1 MRPESEPRVDDAAS
15 GLRVRAAV
23 ERVNWWGRLRRLPWL
38 TVALALALLA
48 KLQVCQQSREERDC
62 RRTAKEAS
70 NAVAVL
76 VCQAEYA
83 RERDPQVGA
92 ILADAL
98 RLNGDWQG
106 ATAMANE
113 LLAGPAR
120 ADALWVL
127 GRVAVAH
134 RRFGDGQRLLQEA
147 TSLYEKKQEWGK
159 AAQCS
164 FVLGGA
170 LKSYGKHSEA
180 LLNMEKS
187 LRYARLAGDQE
198 LEGLATGVAARVLS
212 AVGLH
217 QTAIELAKR
226 ATDLIPTGKNA
237 YWPQIETGNALQE
250 AGSFHRARV
259 AFERAMGLATSQP
272 NVVLSLHLELADV
285 STETGDLDLASE
297 HLADAAQL
305 DPSERLKAERFALEG
320 RLWAKRGNL
329 EKGASLLEQARSLV
343 SAEDLDELHDIEES
357 LAEYALARGKLQ
369 DAELWARKAL
379 VRIDRILGYKPP
391 PLFGV
396 AAVGLHR
403 KSHEIL
409 FAALAKSDDGA
420 GALRALHHWR
430 AQMLF
435 THLTPG
441 AQKSDLEIL
450 ARQVSE
456 LQAANDVL
464 EASASRVRSGLV
476 DRMAQ
481 PPLLALVVAGGDLWR
496 LTIQKN
502 HIELKKL
509 GIFEQLS
516 SALLDRFRT
525 HPTDRDLARRV
536 GQIVIPTALAEHS
549 SEPLRVFLDD
559 ALTALPVEAMR
570 TVDGP
575 PLIALRPIVRIL
587 LPLDDS
593 CSSSSGSTRKAAVI
607 ADPFGDLP
615 EANAEAKQLGTHL
628 GLVPQVGAS
637 ASVAAVKA
645 ATSVDFLH
653 LAVHGDTDE
662 VGGLIRLHD
671 GTLRATELVALRTA
685 PRRVVLAT
693 CSAAV
698 ADSGYYSIA
707 TAYLA
712 AGSEQVLATLRPVTD
727 NGAAQLL
734 AELYRNGVPANL
746 PLALAKVQADL
757 ADSHNPDW
765 PYFVVVGHPTCTQ
778 P

>member
-1 MRPESEPRVDDAAS
+1 MRPESEPRAADGAS
-15 GLRVRAAV
+15 GLRAAAAV
-23 ERVNWWGRLRRLPWL
+23 ERVPWWARLRRVPWIHL
-38 TVALALALLA
+38 ALALALLA
-48 KLQVCQQSREERDC
+48 KLQVCQHSRDERDC

-76 VCQAEYA
+76 VCRAEYE

-92 ILADAL
+92 ILAEGL
-98 RLNGDWQG
+98 RRNGDWQG

-134 RRFGDGQRLLQEA
+134 RRFVDGQRLLQAA

-198 LEGLATGVAARVLS
+198 LEGFATGVAARVLS

-217 QTAIELAKR
+217 QTAIALANQ
-226 ATDLIPTGKNA
+226 ATDLIPSGKNA
-237 YWPQIETGNALQE
+237 YWPQIEIGNALQE
-250 AGSFHRARV
+250 AGSFHRASV

-285 STETGDLDLASE
+285 FTETGDLDLASE
-297 HLADAAQL
+297 HLADAAHL
-305 DPSERLKAERFALEG
+305 DQSERLKAERLALEG
-320 RLWAKRGNL
+320 RLWAKRGDL

-357 LAEYALARGKLQ
+357 LAVYALARGNLQ
-369 DAELWARKAL
+369 GAERWARKAL

-391 PLFGV
+391 PLFG
-396 AAVGLHR
+396 ASAVDLHR
-403 KSHEIL
+403 KSHETL
-409 FAALAKSDDGA
+409 FTALARSDDGE

-450 ARQVSE
+450 VRQVSE

-464 EASASRVRSGLV
+464 AASASRVRSGLMA
-476 DRMAQ
+476 RMSQ

-496 LTIQKN
+496 LTVQN
-502 HIELKKL
+502 SHIEIKNL
-509 GIFEQLS
+509 GLFDQLS

-536 GQIVIPTALAEHS
+536 GQVVVPPAFSERS

-570 TVDGP
+570 TADGP
-575 PLIALRPIVRIL
+575 ALIALRPIVRIL

-593 CSSSSGSTRKAAVI
+593 CSSFGSTRNAAVI

-615 EANAEAKQLGTHL
+615 AANAEAIRLGTHL
-628 GLVPQVGAS
+628 GLAPQVGAS
-637 ASVAAVKA
+637 ASVTAVKA
-645 ATSVDFLH
+645 AANVDFLH
-653 LAVHGDTDE
+653 LAVHGDADE
-662 VGGLIRLHD
+662 VGGLLRLHD
-671 GTLRATELVALRTA
+671 GTLRATELVALQKA

-693 CSAAV
+693 CSTAIANR
-698 ADSGYYSIA
+698 GHYSMA
-707 TAYLA
+707 TSYLA

-727 NGAAQLL
+727 SGAAQLL

-765 PYFVVVGHPTCTQ
+765 PSFVVVGHPTCTQ
-778 P
+778 H